1 MSPTCDHIFR
11 QAGADA
17 AQHGAQPRQQ
27 LGHREGLGQIV
38 VGAGIQ
44 AADAVGFLAARRQ
57 HDDGDV
63 AGFLASAQAA
73 ADLDA
78 GKLRQHPV
86 QHHQI
91 GLFLG
96 RDQQRLLAIAR
107 FQHPIALALQI
118 VAQQC
123 DQGAFVFG
131 NQDGG
136 LAHAWV
142 S

>member
-1 MSPTCDHIFR
+1 MRRSTAR
-11 QAGADA
+11 SRASK
-17 AQHGAQPRQQ
+17 
-27 LGHREGLGQIV
+27 LGHGEGLGQII
-38 VGAGIQ
+38 VGAGVQ

-57 HDDGDV
+57 HDDGHI
-63 AGFLASAQAA
+63 AGFLAAAQAA

-96 RDQQRLLAIAR
+96 RDQKRLLAIAG
-107 FQHPIALALQI
+107 FQHPVALALQI
-118 VAQQC
+118 VAQQR